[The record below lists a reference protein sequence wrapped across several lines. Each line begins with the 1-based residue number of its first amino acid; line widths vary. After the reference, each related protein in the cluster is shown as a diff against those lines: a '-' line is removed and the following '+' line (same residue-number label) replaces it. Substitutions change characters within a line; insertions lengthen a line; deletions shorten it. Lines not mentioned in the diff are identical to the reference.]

1 MKSPFGF
8 PNGKII
14 AAPATSVIIKSDFG
28 EGYDAPGVL
37 KNNFGVNKR
46 SSRNDLHKILDAL

>member
-28 EGYDAPGVL
+28 EGFDAAGGL
-37 KNNFGVNKR
+37 KNNFDINKR
-46 SSRNDLHKILDAL
+46 VETIYTKF